1 LHVALLI
8 DFAPEGETMS
18 AAAATPAGAAVPG
31 KKGKKKLIII
41 VLIALVVLL
50 GAGAGGLIYMKKKA
64 AAEAEAEGEDG
75 APAKTHTAGKAELK
89 HPPTFLPLDP
99 FVVNLADK
107 ESDRY
112 AQIGIT
118 LEMQDPK
125 FAEQVKAF
133 MPALRNGVLML
144 LAHKTSRELLDRAG
158 KEQLAAEIQR
168 EAARA
173 IGLEVEDPEAEAES
187 DAKDAKAEAKADT
200 KARAKSKA
208 KKKALPPNPI
218 QHVHFSNFIIQ

>member
-1 LHVALLI
+1 
-8 DFAPEGETMS
+8 MS

-31 KKGKKKLIII
+31 KKSKKKLIII

-64 AAEAEAEGEDG
+64 AAEAEADSEDG
-75 APAKTHTAGKAELK
+75 APAKAHASGKADLK

-118 LEMQDPK
+118 LEMEDPK

-173 IGLEVEDPEAEAES
+173 IGLEVEESEAEVEG
-187 DAKDAKAEAKADT
+187 DAKDTKADAKADT
-200 KARAKSKA
+200 KTETKARTKSKG
-208 KKKALPPNPI
+208 KKKALPSNPI
-218 QHVHFSNFIIQ
+218 KHVHFSNFIIQ